1 MNKLDAILSGVG
13 DPSIGSP
20 CRVAKVIDSI
30 SDPYRSKLQDLVNV
44 SYSAGGLSDTDLA
57 KLMQQAGLQCSATM
71 ISRHRRR
78 VCTCPIERQT
88 NE

>member
-1 MNKLDAILSGVG
+1 MNKLDAIFSGVV

-30 SDPYRSKLQDLVNV
+30 SDPYQTKLQDLVNK
-44 SYSAGGLSDTDLA
+44 SFADGGLPDTELA

-71 ISRHRRR
+71 INRHRRG